1 MFVHG
6 LAQDCKVSFPVLE
19 PPSEVNLFSRLT
31 DCHDKLKFIQFFQF
45 LPPSTNDHDCGL
57 DVGRSILVGTNCFL
71 FTITTRCCGT
81 HSSPSALDMELSPLG
96 QRGRNIKLTAT
107 ISLVYLKEN
116 KPSIAMNMIFEVLT
130 AKNDVFFVGE
140 MVFDTM

>member
-1 MFVHG
+1 
-6 LAQDCKVSFPVLE
+6 
-19 PPSEVNLFSRLT
+19 
-31 DCHDKLKFIQFFQF
+31 
-45 LPPSTNDHDCGL
+45 
-57 DVGRSILVGTNCFL
+57 
-71 FTITTRCCGT
+71 
-81 HSSPSALDMELSPLG
+81 MELSPLG